1 MWLSER
7 QDKAIALFHKFN
19 QFSADCAGGVHHL
32 KTSGD
37 SLTLAL
43 TDVAPGPANAVLA
56 DLTQIVYTNL
66 SSRAVTITGAGQA
79 LGVFTLLCADVI
91 LTASGV
97 VAPFR
102 YVVLYNS
109 TPTTPLKPLI
119 GWWDQGSEVNMING
133 QVFTI
138 SFDAT
143 LGVLQLE

>member
-1 MWLSER
+1 M
-7 QDKAIALFHKFN
+7 AVFHKFN
-19 QFSADCAGGVHHL
+19 QFSADCAMGVHKL

-37 SLTLAL
+37 SLVIAL
-43 TDVAPGPANAVLA
+43 TDVAPSPANAVLA
-56 DLTQIVYTNL
+56 DLTQIAYTNL

-79 LGVFTLLCADVI
+79 LGVFTLICADLV
-91 LTASGV
+91 LTASGT
-97 VAPFR
+97 VAQFR

-138 SFDAT
+138 SFDDT